1 MEDKV
6 WYILL
11 AAIVAIVIAEFICQ
25 WEGDKMDDKGW
36 YIPLIL
42 SIAAIIISLVK
53 LFLPK

>member
-25 WEGDKMDDKGW
+25 WEGDKMDDKRW
-36 YIPLIL
+36 YIPMIL
-42 SIAAIIISLVK
+42 SIVAIIISLVK
-53 LFLPK
+53 LF